1 MKSNNEEYDIYIEG
15 SYPFQPPRLYKL
27 LPKFPEI
34 IGSDLLEACIKQSWS
49 EGMSLLSIVSSLPCS
64 LDGKFHLG
72 HTFPL
77 YLFSSYATFP
87 CQILNSS
94 NYKPNQQ
101 LLMIIAQT
109 HLFQVQKFNST
120 SGHLVAYGTI
130 KSIKE
135 LKISS
140 QDKLR
145 FTIVWRGTVDFIQV
159 FKSDKCKEIVEN
171 LLKCA
176 NNQGIKTN
184 KIAIIN
190 KFIKEEEV
198 SPQFILRIKI
208 NEIESE
214 IIETELELEHELEKS
229 KINSLIQLYQKAIEY
244 YSAIGDDKFDLFLG
258 KIRNLMGSNEVL
270 AVLSEEKHEAII
282 SDSHIAKELEELEV
296 WPENNPN

>member
-1 MKSNNEEYDIYIEG
+1 M
-15 SYPFQPPRLYKL
+15 
-27 LPKFPEI
+27 
-34 IGSDLLEACIKQSWS
+34 
-49 EGMSLLSIVSSLPCS
+49 
-64 LDGKFHLG
+64 
-72 HTFPL
+72 
-77 YLFSSYATFP
+77 
-87 CQILNSS
+87 
-94 NYKPNQQ
+94 
-101 LLMIIAQT
+101 
-109 HLFQVQKFNST
+109 
-120 SGHLVAYGTI
+120 
-130 KSIKE
+130 
-135 LKISS
+135 
-140 QDKLR
+140 
-145 FTIVWRGTVDFIQV
+145 
-159 FKSDKCKEIVEN
+159 
-171 LLKCA
+171 KCA